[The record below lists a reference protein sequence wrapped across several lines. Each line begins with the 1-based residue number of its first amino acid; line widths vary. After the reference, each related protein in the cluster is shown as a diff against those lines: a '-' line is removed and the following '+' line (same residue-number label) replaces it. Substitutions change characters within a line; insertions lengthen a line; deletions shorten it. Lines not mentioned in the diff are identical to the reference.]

1 MTSRTPLVVVD
12 GDLQQQPVGDELLL
26 RGNLNVDTYIVTAAG
41 DLVLMPS
48 GNSALLGSNTGNTRS
63 IYSTDF
69 QRSRTANSQVASGNY
84 ATIAGGQDNTASES
98 NTSVGGGYSNDVSG
112 VYSTIAGGYNNTAN
126 GAYSTVLGGHNNVAS
141 GIHSSII
148 GGYTSTASGNYSTV
162 FGKYAYTTMH
172 GEVAQCGGRIGID
185 GDAQTMTL
193 TAARND
199 GSGNLVPLYLDAD
212 GTGPGTKQLLVP
224 ANSAWALKALVC
236 GLATDGSK
244 MAAYEWQAGVR
255 RDGTATATFIGTPI
269 RTIIS
274 EDDTTWDTSMTM
286 NTTTNAVEI
295 NVKTVAGWY
304 ANWCARIEITQVKV
318 SS

>member
-41 DLVLMPS
+41 DLVLLPGS
-48 GNSALLGSNTGNTRS
+48 NRGILSSNTGDTRGE
-63 IYSTDF
+63 YTTDL
-69 QRSRTANSQVASGNY
+69 QRVRTANTQVAKGNY
-84 ATIAGGQDNTASES
+84 STIAGGNDNTASGL
-98 NTSVGGGYSNDVSG
+98 NAAIGGGYSNDASG
-112 VYSTIAGGYNNTAN
+112 VYSTISGGHNNTAN
-126 GAYSTVLGGHNNVAS
+126 GSYSTVLGGNSNVAS
-141 GIHSSII
+141 GAQASII
-148 GGYTSTASGNYSTV
+148 GGYTSTASGDYSTA
-162 FGKYAYTTMH
+162 FGKYAYATMH

-199 GSGNLVPLYLDAD
+199 GSGSLVPLYLDAD

-224 ANSAWALKALVC
+224 ANSAWALRALVC

-244 MAAYEWQAGVR
+244 MAAYEWKAGVR
-255 RDGTATATFIGTPI
+255 RDGTATAAFVGTPT

-274 EDDTTWDTSMTM
+274 EDDVTWDTSMTM

-295 NVKTVAGWY
+295 NVKTAAGWY

-318 SS
+318 